1 MKAVAVS
8 VNTDHSCFYF
18 KPNDIREKK
27 MSENIYR
34 VVLTGELADGKS
46 ENDVTQ
52 RMAAL
57 FKTSADKIGMLL
69 KKQGAVI
76 KKDIN
81 LETAKKYVRA
91 ISSTGAVCKIDPPEK
106 KEAPPVAEAVDSGE
120 LFSPA
125 TVVDSEEEDNGRA
138 EPRVVVIMLLK
149 KPEDRFAPVVVEK
162 VSGISDGISFN
173 MADVSDASY
182 DKIIALAAFN
192 ENDGAEEVTKL
203 YIFMNSIERPFVCDI
218 DHIVFDD
225 FPIKVFPKS
234 IASFRGFLHFLCKKN
249 LSIILE
255 ETTLDFLSG
264 SQPQKLDSL
273 KAMKLATGMGQLI
286 ESGDIDSQ
294 T

>member
-1 MKAVAVS
+1 M
-8 VNTDHSCFYF
+8 T
-18 KPNDIREKK
+18 
-27 MSENIYR
+27 ENIYR

-46 ENDVTQ
+46 ESEVTQ

-69 KKQGAVI
+69 KKQEAVI

-91 ISSTGAVCKIDPPEK
+91 ISSTGAVCKIDPPIDPPEK
-106 KEAPPVAEAVDSGE
+106 KAPAVVSLAPSAEVS
-120 LFSPA
+120 SPA
-125 TVVDSEEEDNGRA
+125 EVVAAEEDTGRA
-138 EPRVVVIMLLK
+138 EPRVVVIQLLK
-149 KPEDRFAPVVVEK
+149 KPEDRFEPFALGK
-162 VSGISDGISFN
+162 VSGASNGIN
-173 MADVSDASY
+173 LNVADVSEVPY
-182 DKIIALAAFN
+182 DKILALATFN
-192 ENDGAEEVTKL
+192 ESNDTEEVTKL
-203 YIFMNSIERPFVCDI
+203 YIFISAIERPFVCEI
-218 DHIVFDD
+218 DNIVFND

-264 SQPQKLDSL
+264 SQPQKLDLL
-273 KAMKLATGMGQLI
+273 KSMKLATGMGLLI

>member
-1 MKAVAVS
+1 M
-8 VNTDHSCFYF
+8 T
-18 KPNDIREKK
+18 
-27 MSENIYR
+27 ENIYR

-46 ENDVTQ
+46 ESEVTQ
-52 RMAAL
+52 RMAGL
-57 FKTSADKIGMLL
+57 FKTSADKISMLL

-81 LETAKKYVRA
+81 LETAKKYLRA
-91 ISSTGAVCKIDPPEK
+91 ISSTGAVCKIDPPIDPPEK
-106 KEAPPVAEAVDSGE
+106 KASAEEVAPSAEVVVAE
-120 LFSPA
+120 
-125 TVVDSEEEDNGRA
+125 EDTGRA

-149 KPEDRFAPVVVEK
+149 KPEDRFTPVVVEK
-162 VSGISDGISFN
+162 VSGASNGIHLNTSG
-173 MADVSDASY
+173 APDAAY
-182 DKIIALAAFN
+182 DNIIALAAFN
-192 ENDGAEEVTKL
+192 ESDGAEEVTKL
-203 YIFMNSIERPFVCDI
+203 YIFISATERPFVCEI
-218 DHIVFDD
+218 DNIVFDD

-264 SQPQKLDSL
+264 NQPQKLDSL

>member
-1 MKAVAVS
+1 M
-8 VNTDHSCFYF
+8 T
-18 KPNDIREKK
+18 
-27 MSENIYR
+27 ENIYR

-46 ENDVTQ
+46 ESDVTQ

-57 FKTSADKIGMLL
+57 FKTSVDKIGMLL

-91 ISSTGAVCKIDPPEK
+91 ISSTGAVCKIDPPIGPPEK
-106 KEAPPVAEAVDSGE
+106 EVASAPAPSVAAPAPAGE
-120 LFSPA
+120 LAPSA
-125 TVVDSEEEDNGRA
+125 DVVAPEEDNGRA

-149 KPEDRFAPVVVEK
+149 KSEERFEPVAVEK
-162 VSGISDGISFN
+162 VSGGSEGINFN
-173 MADVSDASY
+173 TADVSDTSY
-182 DKIIALAAFN
+182 DNIIALAAFN
-192 ENDGAEEVTKL
+192 ESGDTEEVTKL
-203 YIFMNSIERPFVCDI
+203 YIFVSSIERPFVCDL
-218 DHIVFDD
+218 DNIVFDD

-264 SQPQKLDSL
+264 SQPQKLNSQ

-286 ESGDIDSQ
+286 ESGDIDAQ

>member
-1 MKAVAVS
+1 M
-8 VNTDHSCFYF
+8 T
-18 KPNDIREKK
+18 
-27 MSENIYR
+27 ENKYR

-46 ENDVTQ
+46 ESEVTA

-81 LETAKKYVRA
+81 LETAKKYARA
-91 ISSTGAVCKIDPPEK
+91 ILSTGAVCKIDPPEK
-106 KEAPPVAEAVDSGE
+106 ETPDGASLAPSGEVAPPAE
-120 LFSPA
+120 
-125 TVVDSEEEDNGRA
+125 VVVPEEDTGRA
-138 EPRVVVIMLLK
+138 EPRVVVIQLLK
-149 KPEDRFAPVVVEK
+149 KPEDRFEPLALEK
-162 VSGISDGISFN
+162 VSGAPNGIN
-173 MADVSDASY
+173 LNAADVSEVPY
-182 DKIIALAAFN
+182 DKILALATFN
-192 ENDGAEEVTKL
+192 ESNGTEEVTKL
-203 YIFMNSIERPFVCDI
+203 YMFISSIERPFVCDI
-218 DHIVFDD
+218 DNIVFSD
-225 FPIKVFPKS
+225 FPTKVFPKS

>member
-1 MKAVAVS
+1 M
-8 VNTDHSCFYF
+8 TE
-18 KPNDIREKK
+18 I
-27 MSENIYR
+27 IYR
-34 VVLTGELADGKS
+34 VVLTGELAEGKL
-46 ENDVTQ
+46 ENEVKA

-69 KKQGAVI
+69 EKPGTVI

-91 ISSTGAVCKIDPPEK
+91 ILSTGAVCRIDPPEK
-106 KEAPPVAEAVDSGE
+106 EMPAVNSLPSSGDVAQPAEVVAP
-120 LFSPA
+120 
-125 TVVDSEEEDNGRA
+125 EEDTGRA
-138 EPRVVVIMLLK
+138 EPRVVVIQLLK
-149 KPEDRFAPVVVEK
+149 KPEDRFTPQALEK
-162 VSGISDGISFN
+162 VSGASNGINLNTS
-173 MADVSDASY
+173 DVSEVSY
-182 DKIIALAAFN
+182 DKIIALAAFE
-192 ENDGAEEVTKL
+192 ENDGTTEKTKL
-203 YIFMNSIERPFVCDI
+203 YFFISSIERPFVCDI
-218 DHIVFDD
+218 DNVVFND

-273 KAMKLATGMGQLI
+273 KAMKLSTGMGQLI